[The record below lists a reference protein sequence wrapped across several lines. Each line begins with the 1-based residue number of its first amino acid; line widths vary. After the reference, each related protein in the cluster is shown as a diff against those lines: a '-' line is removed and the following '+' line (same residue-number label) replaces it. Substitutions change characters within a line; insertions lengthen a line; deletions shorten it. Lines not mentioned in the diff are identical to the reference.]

1 MPFTKS
7 IYFLK
12 KWRNRHESKTA
23 CFHYQHRCDFRYR
36 VWFNLQGSVPL
47 PDYWNRDGISH
58 HGDVKPAGQA
68 AKSKL
73 NKNPGPHLDLDEVI
87 E

>member
-1 MPFTKS
+1 
-7 IYFLK
+7 
-12 KWRNRHESKTA
+12 
-23 CFHYQHRCDFRYR
+23 
-36 VWFNLQGSVPL
+36 L

-87 E
+87 VIFRKSDVFENKN